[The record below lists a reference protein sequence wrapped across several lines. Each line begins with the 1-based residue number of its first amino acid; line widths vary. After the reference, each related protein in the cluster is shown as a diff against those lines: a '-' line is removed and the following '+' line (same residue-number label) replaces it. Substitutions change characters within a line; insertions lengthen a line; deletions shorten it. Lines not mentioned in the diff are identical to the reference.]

1 MPLRPWFHFIR
12 FSHTLFAL
20 PFAAIGYTIGV
31 RDLGVFH
38 WQPLLAI
45 LLCMITN
52 RNAAMAFN
60 RLVDATIDAK
70 NPRTA
75 EREIPKGVISR
86 RGATLFVLLNVIL
99 FVLSCAFLNRLVL
112 YLSPVALLI
121 VLGYSLTKR
130 FTWLCHY
137 ILGIGLALAPIGA
150 YLGVTGTFDST
161 TLLLGL
167 GVLFWVG
174 GFDIIYA
181 MQDADFDAKH
191 HLYSI
196 PSYFGTRRAW
206 HIVYSSHILAMI
218 FFTYATLSTHHWL
231 PLLGLGLFG
240 AILLY
245 QHITL
250 CRKGN
255 IDARFMLLNGLNSL
269 LFGVIFVLALT
280 LFTTF

>member
-1 MPLRPWFHFIR
+1 MPLRPWLHFIR

-38 WQPLLAI
+38 WQTLLAV

-75 EREIPKGVISR
+75 EREIPKGIISQ

-99 FVLSCAFLNRLVL
+99 FVLCCAFLNRLVL
-112 YLSPVALLI
+112 YLSPLALLI

-137 ILGIGLALAPIGA
+137 ILGVGLALAPIGA
-150 YLGVTGTFDST
+150 YVGVTGTFNST

-181 MQDADFDAKH
+181 MQDTDFDAKH

-196 PSYFGTRRAW
+196 PSYFGTRRSW
-206 HIVYSSHILAMI
+206 HIVYFSHILAMI
-218 FFTYATLSTHHWL
+218 FFTYATLSTHQWL

>member
-31 RDLGVFH
+31 SDLGVFH
-38 WQPLLAI
+38 WQTLLAV

-137 ILGIGLALAPIGA
+137 ILGVGLALAPIGA
-150 YLGVTGTFDST
+150 YVGVTGTFNST
-161 TLLLGL
+161 TLILGL